1 MKIDNSCDS
10 DEKVHCIYIP
20 GSIKHENVVDT
31 LSVLEC
37 FASIKHLRTLR
48 WWINSQQ

>member
-20 GSIKHENVVDT
+20 GSIKHENFVGST
-31 LSVLEC
+31 RMFCE
-37 FASIKHLRTLR
+37 H
-48 WWINSQQ
+48 